1 MDNLGKIVTMNYN
14 SRTKPG
20 NLEKRNRMTI
30 EQSQERLPPY
40 VSYKTWSKLLDGLV
54 TFLPD
59 VIDSSYYAGLL
70 FSGSSAKKLRTAL
83 RFLGLI
89 NNSSVPTEQLQRL
102 VRASRGEGQEIKA
115 TVLRDVLQNAYP
127 TLFTED
133 FNLKRVTLGQL
144 AVRFEELGAKG
155 NIQRHCISFFLH
167 LAADAEL
174 ELSPHLAGRS
184 RLGIGRKSIVLKSR
198 ERRRKATLAGTL
210 EGVQVGKGEGL
221 NLPELDP
228 ALVVLLKR
236 LPKSGTV
243 WEAGE
248 KTKFKKAF
256 EAILDVV
263 YPDQSGGR

>member
-1 MDNLGKIVTMNYN
+1 MVTQNQM
-14 SRTKPG
+14 
-20 NLEKRNRMTI
+20 
-30 EQSQERLPPY
+30 ERLPPY
-40 VSYKTWSKLLDGLV
+40 VSYKTWNKLLDALV
-54 TFLPD
+54 TFTPD
-59 VIDSSYYAGLL
+59 EITNSYYKDSQFLR
-70 FSGSSAKKLRTAL
+70 SGAKKLRTAL
-83 RFLGLI
+83 RFLGLVDDR
-89 NNSSVPTEQLQRL
+89 NVPTMELHRL
-102 VRASRGEGQEIKA
+102 IRAHGGYGQERKA
-115 TVLRDVLQNAYP
+115 DVLRDIVNRAYHSI
-127 TLFTED
+127 FED
-133 FNLKRVTLGQL
+133 NFKLEHAAQDKLEDRFKILG
-144 AVRFEELGAKG
+144 VRGETR
-155 NIQRHCISFFLH
+155 RHCISFFLH